1 MAESRCMQRVLT
13 GAALGGAVGG
23 AVGAC
28 YGTYEAFAYKVR
40 AYDWTTPH
48 NARFVS
54 ILFFLPLFLLAD
66 DLIDCLS
73 LFLSLF
79 FAQIP
84 GMLKVRHIGRTTMG
98 SAGLFSLFLGAG
110 SLLHCGRRS

>member
-1 MAESRCMQRVLT
+1 MDSRCTQRVLT

-40 AYDWTTPH
+40 V
-48 NARFVS
+48 FVNS
-54 ILFFLPLFLLAD
+54 RVSTSS
-66 DLIDCLS
+66 LS
-73 LFLSLF
+73 LFALLSNADTLYVFDRLLSLCF
-79 FAQIP
+79 FRGYTQIP